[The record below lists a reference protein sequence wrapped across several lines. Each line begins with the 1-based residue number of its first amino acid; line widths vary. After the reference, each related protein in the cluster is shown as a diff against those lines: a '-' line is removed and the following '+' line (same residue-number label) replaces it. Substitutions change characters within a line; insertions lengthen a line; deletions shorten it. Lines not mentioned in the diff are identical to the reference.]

1 MSEKPPVV
9 VMDETGHSGENL
21 LDAPRGRP
29 RRADGCGDRVAPGP
43 DHRPAN
49 NGPRRSAGGGG
60 SARRPSPRREDG
72 DPPRPDGTG
81 ADRGTPARGQPAF
94 LRRGARLLS
103 HRGPLANACRNA
115 RRKCRAGTPRGR
127 VRRWDGARS
136 RSPCPSATQRPA
148 SAWCRSSAIS
158 PAFAAAVVTSA
169 IPRTCRQSR
178 SSAPSPQRMRG
189 EPGGC
194 VMHRSV
200 LPPEPNGADCRD
212 RRPGLTRNR
221 RRTDARKIQ
230 HRVR

>member
-81 ADRGTPARGQPAF
+81 ADRGTPARGGLSTTRCSPPVASWASRQ
-94 LRRGARLLS
+94 RLSKCPTEMSSRHSSRPRQALGWRS
-103 HRGPLANACRNA
+103 FPKSVSERYAAPGVRLVPLV
-115 RRKCRAGTPRGR
+115 G
-127 VRRWDGARS
+127 D
-136 RSPCPSATQRPA
+136 Q
-148 SAWCRSSAIS
+148 